1 MIYCVC
7 CVSVHRVISHQ
18 IGRSWH
24 RCRAARSACPF
35 STREDGL
42 KPCDEA
48 ISVCWMTLC
57 CACLGSSGHISEIT
71 EIFWNHQSLSS
82 QKRSSTDLN
91 ISHQNILFRWP
102 LKIFKT
108 PTKTQWSVIRFAPSR
123 TTGSKRSASR
133 RPCLTCLDSLIGGP
147 RVSPGVPR
155 CPRCP
160 RVSPGVPIQV
170 PKQKTHWIQFG

>member
-1 MIYCVC
+1 MDIDGYGYRWIWMDILWYTIGSVIHQQSKTLYINVHNILCNIVIYCVC

-57 CACLGSSGHISEIT
+57 CACLGSSDHISEIT

-82 QKRSSTDLN
+82 QKKSSTDLN
-91 ISHQNILFRWP
+91 TSHQNILFQRW
-102 LKIFKT
+102 KYSKSQR
-108 PTKTQWSVIRFAPSR
+108 KHSGPS
-123 TTGSKRSASR
+123 SASHQAAPPAASVR
-133 RPCLTCLDSLIGGP
+133 HPAGP
-147 RVSPGVPR
+147 AWRV
-155 CPRCP
+155 
-160 RVSPGVPIQV
+160 
-170 PKQKTHWIQFG
+170 